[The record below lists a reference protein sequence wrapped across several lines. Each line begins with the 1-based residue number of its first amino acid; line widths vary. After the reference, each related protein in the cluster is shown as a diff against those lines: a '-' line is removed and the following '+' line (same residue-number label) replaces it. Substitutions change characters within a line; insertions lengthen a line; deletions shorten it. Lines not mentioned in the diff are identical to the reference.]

1 MSALPQAVEILDAG
15 ARLAVISFHSGE
27 DRLVKTFMRERAAE
41 WIDTPAHPNT
51 VPNPR
56 HHLRE
61 VKRYLP
67 TEEEIERNPRARSA
81 RLRVA
86 TRNEEKWS

>member
-1 MSALPQAVEILDAG
+1 MKPG
-15 ARLAVISFHSGE
+15 AILAVISFHSGE
-27 DRLVKTFMRERAAE
+27 DRVVKQFLRERGSE
-41 WIDTPAHPNT
+41 WLDTPKHPNT
-51 VPNPR
+51 APNPN

-67 TEEEIERNPRARSA
+67 SEEEIQKNPRARSA

-86 TRNEEKWS
+86 IRNEKEIL